1 VSRRLHWTVLGL
13 ALALGVS
20 IGALIA
26 IAGSSSTEATPIAVT
41 ESFTN
46 PNLDPG
52 IALNAIAPGFTL
64 TDQFGK
70 RVSLRS
76 LRGKVVVVSFNDP
89 ECTTICP
96 LTTTALLRAKKLL
109 GPAASGVELLGIG
122 ANPEA
127 TDVKSVRAYSEAHEM
142 LHKWRF
148 LTGSLP
154 ELRRV
159 WRAYGIEAA
168 VINGMIDH
176 TPATYIVGPDG
187 RESRLY
193 QTAMAYSS
201 VNQLG
206 YEMARS
212 IAGLLP
218 GHPTVPE
225 EALAPPALYGPHRPV
240 TLPRVGGGSVRLGSG
255 SGTHLVLFF
264 DTWETQITNL
274 RAQLAAL
281 DRYQA
286 VAEKNGLPPLVA
298 IDEAGVEAP
307 SALVPGRPRPDG
319 RGRRR
324 LPRRELALARARLG
338 SGPHPVPR
346 GSSRE
351 RLADPEAAARAH
363 PRRADEV
370 KIFLQPAPTC
380 RNLSSFI
387 PIGGDVVRCG
397 VLNSEPRR
405 KRAAALCDGR
415 AHRREFTSFLAAD
428 PPPHIVARHCPCPRA
443 GARAP
448 AAGERDTGCEAP
460 AARGERQAVAA
471 TPAAS
476 ATALRKDAVR

>member
-1 VSRRLHWTVLGL
+1 VLPYWTGVSRRLHWTFLGL
-13 ALALGVS
+13 ALALGVA

-26 IAGSSSTEATPIAVT
+26 IARSSTTEATPIAVT
-41 ESFTN
+41 ESSIN

-52 IALNAIAPGFTL
+52 VALNAVAPGFTL

-109 GPAASGVELLGIG
+109 GPAASEVELLGVG

-127 TDVKSVRAYSEAHEM
+127 TGVNSVRAYSETHEM

-168 VINGMIDH
+168 VNGGTIDH
-176 TPATYIVGPDG
+176 TPATYVIGPDG

-218 GHPTVPE
+218 GHPRVPR
-225 EALAPPALYGPHRPV
+225 ASLRAPMLYGPHVPV
-240 TLPRVGGGSVRLGSG
+240 TLPRMGGGRVRLGPG
-255 SGTHLVLFF
+255 SGAHLVLFF
-264 DTWETQITNL
+264 DTWETQITDL
-274 RAQLAAL
+274 RAHLDAL
-281 DRYQA
+281 NRYQA
-286 VAEKNGLPPLVA
+286 VAGKKGLPPLVA
-298 IDEAGVEAP
+298 IDEAGVEASP
-307 SALVPGRPRPDG
+307 EA
-319 RGRRR
+319 
-324 LPRRELALARARLG
+324 LPRFLRSLPHPLSYPVAVDRAGGVADGYRVENSPWLDLVSGKGRILFHADLAEDGWPSLKQLLARI
-338 SGPHPVPR
+338 
-346 GSSRE
+346 
-351 RLADPEAAARAH
+351 DAAQT
-363 PRRADEV
+363 
-370 KIFLQPAPTC
+370 K
-380 RNLSSFI
+380 
-387 PIGGDVVRCG
+387 
-397 VLNSEPRR
+397 
-405 KRAAALCDGR
+405 
-415 AHRREFTSFLAAD
+415 
-428 PPPHIVARHCPCPRA
+428 
-443 GARAP
+443 
-448 AAGERDTGCEAP
+448 
-460 AARGERQAVAA
+460 
-471 TPAAS
+471 
-476 ATALRKDAVR
+476 